1 MDHRIEAERQL
12 DVIVDELIRHGAA
25 EAVAPAL
32 NVEPEKVI
40 AIGAGAV
47 DPELAD
53 HAIGRSVLHRG
64 LHDSGTSGLPLIFCE
79 RRETNLGPVRLMLQ
93 RSEHFASV
101 RACPANLARASRFL
115 MHSGYAAK
123 QHLKR

>member
-53 HAIGRSVLHRG
+53 HAIGRSILHRVSMILRPPG
-64 LHDSGTSGLPLIFCE
+64 
-79 RRETNLGPVRLMLQ
+79 
-93 RSEHFASV
+93 
-101 RACPANLARASRFL
+101 FL
-115 MHSGYAAK
+115 
-123 QHLKR
+123 